1 MTVDEL
7 AGLVGTTDNS
17 VRSHLASLERD
28 GLVKQEGVR
37 RGAGAGKPAVLYAL
51 HPAAELEISSAY
63 PPVLMAVV
71 DAIIRELPADEA
83 ERLLRVVG
91 HDLARSVGGR
101 AAGDRRERIDAAAR
115 VLVALGGDVEVVEEG
130 TALVIRGFGCP
141 PYPSTRRS
149 AARSRRS
156 SPTSLASAHASAAN
170 TASARGA
177 VSESRWETRRPG
189 CDVSLSRAH
198 RGRSYSRPILQPAD
212 PTAGRSSA
220 A

>member
-1 MTVDEL
+1 MTAPLQGPRIPTGTRGQILSHLRRGSMTVDEL

-141 PYPSTRRS
+141 L
-149 AARSRRS
+149 
-156 SPTSLASAHASAAN
+156 SL
-170 TASARGA
+170 A
-177 VSESRWETRRPG
+177 VSEHPEVCRAVETLVS
-189 CDVSLSRAH
+189 DVSGECARQCCEH
-198 RGRSYSRPILQPAD
+198 GKRPRCRFRIEVGDAPA
-212 PTAGRSSA
+212 GV
-220 A
+220 